1 MRFIFAFISIVITIK
16 VYGIENS
23 YIKIGYFDIKPFSF
37 YDEKRNKDSG
47 VILDY
52 LKNKIVVV
60 KNKKVIFQQYPLSRV
75 LTELKFNKIDAIAF
89 LGKTPEREKE
99 IIYTKTPIYSS
110 NSYLMLLKD
119 SDLNEIED
127 IDDLNKETIGIGQ
140 NGALCNFL
148 SQNRAKLTIEESSAE
163 NYSSVLINKLKFK
176 RITAAYSYLPDS
188 LYYEAKAN
196 NFLNDIKMLLIPNN
210 KISVYLVFS
219 KKFNPKYLDIIEDNL
234 KNNNLNYKPEFEK
247 SDD

>member
-1 MRFIFAFISIVITIK
+1 MRLILVFLTIFISSKI
-16 VYGIENS
+16 YSIENS

-47 VILDY
+47 IILDY
-52 LKNKIVVV
+52 LKNKIIVV

-75 LTELKFNKIDAIAF
+75 LSELKFNKIDAIAF

-127 IDDLNKETIGIGQ
+127 IDDLRKETIGIGQ

-148 SQNRAKLTIEESSAE
+148 RQNRAKLNLEESSAE
-163 NYSSVLINKLKFK
+163 NYSSVLINKLKFN

-196 NFLNDIKMLLIPNN
+196 NFLNEIKMLLIPDN

-219 KKFNPKYLDIIEDNL
+219 KNFNPKYLEIIEENL

-247 SDD
+247 NED